1 MQTMPGPIVLPICP
15 MLTPI
20 LLAALIKLNLSI
32 EKPMVPTVMFT
43 VGAAF
48 LGLLKSQAML
58 AVAIGAPIN
67 FGLSFLFFWLLKRTE
82 GEGMWWV
89 VVIGGVLVFLG
100 LGIGVR
106 MIR

>member
-1 MQTMPGPIVLPICP
+1 
-15 MLTPI
+15 MLTPL

-32 EKPMVPTVMFT
+32 EKPMVPAVMFT
-43 VGAAF
+43 VGAAV
-48 LGLLKSQAML
+48 LGLLKSQSLL
-58 AVAIGAPIN
+58 AVAIGAPID

-89 VVIGGVLVFLG
+89 VVIGGVVLFMG
-100 LGIGVR
+100 LGVGGR

>member
-1 MQTMPGPIVLPICP
+1 MKTVPGFVALPICF
-15 MLTPI
+15 MLTPL

-32 EKPMVPTVMFT
+32 EKPMVPAVMFT

-48 LGLLKSQAML
+48 LGLLKSHSLL
-58 AVAIGAPIN
+58 AVEIGAAIN

-89 VVIGGVLVFLG
+89 VVIGGVLLFMG
-100 LGIGVR
+100 LGFGVR